1 MKRDQVGWADQSGL
15 GRTRAGLDD
24 LGSFG
29 SRDEA
34 LVFLGEQLKMLI
46 AHKVSPSELP
56 TIIGKGGSKRAKFR
70 ASCVWRIADLLGKS
84 VIRHTH
90 AGRVDGGAGSAG
102 ACSLGQWSRVH
113 RQEVAQMAGG
123 DRDPANV
130 HRAGQPL
137 G

>member
-1 MKRDQVGWADQSGL
+1 VGWTDQSGL

-56 TIIGKGGSKRAKFR
+56 TIGKDGSKRAKFR
-70 ASCVWRIADLLGKS
+70 AAPRLAGFRSTRRVLNAVERYRIC
-84 VIRHTH
+84 H
-90 AGRVDGGAGSAG
+90 AKNIAG
-102 ACSLGQWSRVH
+102 LT
-113 RQEVAQMAGG
+113 
-123 DRDPANV
+123 ANV
-130 HRAGQPL
+130 NLSSVPKGTLPIVRGTLYAQFTFDHSLSR
-137 G
+137 